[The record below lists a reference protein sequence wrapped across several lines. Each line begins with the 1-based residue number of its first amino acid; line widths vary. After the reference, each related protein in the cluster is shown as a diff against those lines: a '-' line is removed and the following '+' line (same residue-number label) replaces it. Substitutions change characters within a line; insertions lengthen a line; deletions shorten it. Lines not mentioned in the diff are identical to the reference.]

1 MLKKQLPSNSRRKER
16 KKEREFSC
24 GDTIYKIKRNVLM
37 IELKKKRKEEK
48 MGGRWGMVAIKEQ
61 GRVVGVVHCI

>member
-1 MLKKQLPSNSRRKER
+1 MLKKQLPSNSRRKEREERKER

-37 IELKKKRKEEK
+37 IELKEKRKEEK
-48 MGGRWGMVAIKEQ
+48 MGGR
-61 GRVVGVVHCI
+61 

>member
-1 MLKKQLPSNSRRKER
+1 
-16 KKEREFSC
+16 
-24 GDTIYKIKRNVLM
+24 M